1 MSTKSLRLLYD
12 FSISINKEID
22 ESTTREEDGKPIT
35 VISKVT
41 KSTPV
46 YFAFKEPSR
55 AERED
60 ADVERAA
67 WWNKFVERG
76 LMPQAELMKKYSN
89 VGTSMS
95 DEQKNAYRQKR
106 VDLLKLEQEL
116 KRCLVNEPENT
127 GKSEALM
134 LKLEELRDDIT
145 AFEREQSSFFENT
158 AEAKAREKLVE
169 YLILHL
175 SYFRHDPSKD
185 WEPFFKGSNTAE
197 KLISFDKMIEDQ
209 DELLGKS
216 RTYLEFLAA
225 VRASNSGP
233 ISRDSLEKYLE
244 TI

>member
-1 MSTKSLRLLYD
+1 MSTNQFRILYNFSVVTDSLV
-12 FSISINKEID
+12 D
-22 ESTTREEDGKPIT
+22 ETTSREENGQT
-35 VISKVT
+35 VSVTTKVP
-41 KSTPV
+41 KKTPT

-60 ADVERAA
+60 ADIERAS
-67 WWNKFVERG
+67 WWNKFVEKG

-95 DEQKNAYRQKR
+95 DDQKSAYRQKR

-116 KRCLVNEPENT
+116 KRLFVNESEN
-127 GKSEALM
+127 EAKINEVA

-169 YLILHL
+169 YLVLHL
-175 SYFRHDPSKD
+175 SYFRADETKD
-185 WEPFFKGSNTAE
+185 WEPFFKGATTTE
-197 KLISFDKMIEDQ
+197 KLVSFDRMVDEQ
-209 DELLGKS
+209 NELLGKARS
-216 RTYLEFLAA
+216 QLEFLAA

-233 ISRDSLEKYLE
+233 ISRDRLEEFIKEL
-244 TI
+244 